1 MVERP
6 PGTMRRFVSRVRAVG
21 CALVSRTCV
30 RLSRRSRERARDDAR
45 RACSARRLADAPREG
60 ALGFLAPRYTR
71 EKTSEMNRTIWASWS
86 ELPEPIEFNTSM
98 AGTIPFMW
106 RCSLYFLRNS
116 WKNQMCGVVNS
127 ITGIHGERT
136 FCRKRTKRVP
146 NQPLLNNNSN
156 SDNSSDAPRGAS
168 QRARSWPT

>member
-1 MVERP
+1 MVSSP
-6 PGTMRRFVSRVRAVG
+6 
-21 CALVSRTCV
+21 
-30 RLSRRSRERARDDAR
+30 
-45 RACSARRLADAPREG
+45 
-60 ALGFLAPRYTR
+60 PRYTR

-106 RCSLYFLRNS
+106 RCSLYFFEKFP

-136 FCRKRTKRVP
+136 KR
-146 NQPLLNNNSN
+146 N
-156 SDNSSDAPRGAS
+156 
-168 QRARSWPT
+168 

>member
-1 MVERP
+1 MERP
-6 PGTMRRFVSRVRAVG
+6 PGTMRRFVSSACEPSDVRS
-21 CALVSRTCV
+21 SRA
-30 RLSRRSRERARDDAR
+30 RASDSSRHSRERARDDAR

-86 ELPEPIEFNTSM
+86 ELPEPIGFNTSM

-116 WKNQMCGVVNS
+116 PGKIKCAALSTRLPVSMANEHFFQ
-127 ITGIHGERT
+127 R
-136 FCRKRTKRVP
+136 RVP